1 MQLMDFKRWIESL
14 PGSPL
19 VTQAAERA
27 GIDRSTISRQLKRGV
42 VSAENVIALARAYGH
57 NEVDALVE
65 TGYVDA
71 EAASRAGVPQA
82 LGYAT
87 NAQIYGEIM
96 RRVDPDAVR
105 LFRGGGDPDAIGVAD
120 APTHVDD
127 LAARRGRPLNER
139 WAARDAGAPSEGEL
153 RAREADGLG
162 EESQDPGDDL

>member
-1 MQLMDFKRWIESL
+1 MSGLIGADSQR
-14 PGSPL
+14 
-19 VTQAAERA
+19 VAATKV
-27 GIDRSTISRQLKRGV
+27 GTTHSTISRQLARGKLDP
-42 VSAENVIALARAYGH
+42 ELVIALARAYDR

-139 WAARDAGAPSEGEL
+139 WAARNAGAPSEGEL
-153 RAREADGLG
+153 RARESDGLG
-162 EESQDPGDDL
+162 EESQDPGDDV